1 MQNRVRLSPLDRI
14 KRAIVAQYPIIY
26 LRTWEEDRVE
36 KMVQSIAKSFSQAVP
51 IYTWTVSEG
60 LKDSKSIVPATTE
73 PTKALDF
80 IIKEGEPGFY
90 LLKDFH
96 NFLRDNAA
104 LARRLRDAY
113 YQLKEK
119 ARFIMI
125 LGTSFY
131 IPEEL
136 SKEVHL
142 IEVPLPGDDE
152 IGPLLDYMTNR
163 YFRSPITDEKARN
176 NMIIGL
182 KGLTINEI
190 QHVLNALFFGQQQ
203 FNPSMIEQVLT
214 EKEQIT
220 KKEGLLEFVFP
231 RFRVEDV
238 GGYGVLKEWLTKR
251 SKIFNKDAEKM
262 GVSVPKGLLMMGIS
276 GCGKSLAVKVVST
289 LWNLPLFRL
298 DMSNVFSGGFGP
310 PEQAF
315 ARAIATIEA
324 ISPAV
329 LWIDEIESGM
339 IGVKE
344 GASGPASRIFAT
356 FLTWMQEKD
365 ALVFVAATANRIDL
379 LPAEFI
385 RKGRFDQV
393 FFLDLPDE
401 EERKS
406 IFAVHLQRKGVD
418 TSRFD
423 LVILAK
429 STADWNGAEIEQAVL
444 SAAVEA
450 FNENQPLSQNHIL
463 RIVTRTIPLS
473 RTMTEQIKY
482 IKSWAHTRALNASR
496 AQ

>member
-1 MQNRVRLSPLDRI
+1 MDNIERLKPIDRI
-14 KRAIVAQYPIIY
+14 KKAIVAQYPIIY
-26 LRTWEEDRVE
+26 MLTWEEDRAE
-36 KMVQSIAKSFSQAVP
+36 GMVLNIAKSFSQVVP
-51 IYTWTVSEG
+51 TYSWTLSEG
-60 LKDSKSIVPATTE
+60 LRDSKSTIPGTAD
-73 PTKALDF
+73 PIKALEY
-80 IIKEGEPGFY
+80 IMREGERGFY
-90 LLKDFH
+90 LLKDFERS
-96 NFLRDNAA
+96 LEDNPM
-104 LARRLRDAY
+104 LVRKLRDAY
-113 YQLKEK
+113 YQLKDK
-119 ARFIMI
+119 ARFLMI
-125 LGTSFY
+125 VAPRLY

-136 SKEVHL
+136 RKEIHL
-142 IEVPLPGDDE
+142 IEIPLPGEDE
-152 IGPLLDYMTNR
+152 IGPLVDFMVNR
-163 YFRSPITDEKARN
+163 YFKTALADERQRSALIT
-176 NMIIGL
+176 GL
-182 KGLTINEI
+182 KGLTINET
-190 QHVLNALFFGQQQ
+190 QHVLNALFFGKTQ
-203 FNPSMIEQVLT
+203 FQPSMIEQVLA

-220 KKEGLLEFVFP
+220 RKEGLMEFIYP

-251 SKIFNKDAEKM
+251 AKTFSREAERA
-262 GVSVPKGLLMMGIS
+262 GVTIPKGLLMMGIS
-276 GCGKSLAVKVVST
+276 GCGKSLAVKVIST

-315 ARAIATIEA
+315 ARALSTIEA
-324 ISPAV
+324 LSPAV

-401 EERKS
+401 EERKA
-406 IFAVHLQRKGVD
+406 IFGVHLRRKNAD
-418 TSRFD
+418 INRFD
-423 LVILAK
+423 LVVLAK
-429 STADWNGAEIEQAVL
+429 ATADWNGAEIEQAVH
-444 SAAVEA
+444 AAAIEA
-450 FNENQPLSQNHIL
+450 FNESQLISQQHL
-463 RIVTRTIPLS
+463 TRIVTRTIPLS

-496 AQ
+496 P

>member
-1 MQNRVRLSPLDRI
+1 MQNQVRLTPIDRI
-14 KRAIVAQYPIIY
+14 KRAIVAQYPILY
-26 LRTWEEDRVE
+26 LRTWEEDRAE
-36 KMVQSIAKSFSQAVP
+36 KMVHTIAKSFSQTVP
-51 IYTWTVSEG
+51 IYVWTVSEG
-60 LKDSKSIVPATTE
+60 LRDAKSTVPATLE
-73 PTKALDF
+73 AVKALDF

-90 LLKDFH
+90 ILKDFSI
-96 NFLRDNAA
+96 FLKDNPS
-104 LARRLRDAY
+104 LIRRLRDAY
-113 YQLKEK
+113 YALKEK
-119 ARFIMI
+119 ARFVI
-125 LGTSFY
+125 LLSTSFHL
-131 IPEEL
+131 PEEL
-136 SKEVHL
+136 IKEVHL
-142 IEVPLPGDDE
+142 IDIPLPGEDE
-152 IGPLLDYMTNR
+152 IAPLLDFMASR
-163 YFRSPITDEKARN
+163 YFRAPIADERSRN

-190 QHVLNALFFGQQQ
+190 QHVLNALFFGQAQ
-203 FNPSMIEQVLT
+203 FHPAMIEQVLT

-231 RFRVEDV
+231 RFRVEDI
-238 GGYGVLKEWLTKR
+238 GGYGVLKDWLAKR
-251 SKIFNKDAEKM
+251 AKLFNKDAEKS
-262 GVSVPKGLLMMGIS
+262 GASVPKGLLMMGIS

-298 DMSNVFSGGFGP
+298 DMSKVFSGAFGA
-310 PEQAF
+310 PEEAF
-315 ARAIATIEA
+315 SRAISTVEA
-324 ISPAV
+324 VSPAV

-356 FLTWMQEKD
+356 FLTWMQEKES
-365 ALVFVAATANRIDL
+365 LVFVAATANRIDL

-406 IFAVHLQRKGVD
+406 IFAVHLARKGAD
-418 TSRFD
+418 LNRFD

-429 STADWNGAEIEQAVL
+429 ATTDWNGAEIEQAVL

-450 FNENQPLSQNHIL
+450 FNENQSLSQNHL
-463 RIVTRTIPLS
+463 NRIVTRTIPLS

-482 IKSWAHTRALNASR
+482 IKSWAHTRALNASKF
-496 AQ
+496 Q